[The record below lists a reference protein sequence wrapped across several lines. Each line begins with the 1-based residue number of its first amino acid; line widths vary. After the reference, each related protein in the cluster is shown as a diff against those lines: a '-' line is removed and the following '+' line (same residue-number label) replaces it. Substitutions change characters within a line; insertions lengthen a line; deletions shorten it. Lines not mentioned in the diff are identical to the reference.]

1 MIDQY
6 QSRDFAILN
15 QSEGALAGML
25 YNRPVTLRSI
35 ALLSANLAPA
45 RDLRL
50 CPTPESPEEKK
61 EAEAAIEADAEGG

>member
-1 MIDQY
+1 MRFCNT
-6 QSRDFAILN
+6 QSVR
-15 QSEGALAGML
+15 GCTGRVLAGML
-25 YNRPVTLRSI
+25 YNSPVTLRSI
-35 ALLSANLAPA
+35 ALLSASLAPS